1 MRQPLVC
8 TDKQHQVLKGS
19 ILTRRENKTG
29 ASIQLLQPCRIR
41 TAGLLKYAPVLF
53 VTPMMKLLTYT
64 TFVCHTDDE
73 AVEIYTSFVYQ
84 TDDKAI
90 DVYTSFVHNNN
101 HNRFFYGA

>member
-1 MRQPLVC
+1 
-8 TDKQHQVLKGS
+8 
-19 ILTRRENKTG
+19 
-29 ASIQLLQPCRIR
+29 
-41 TAGLLKYAPVLF
+41 
-53 VTPMMKLLTYT
+53 MMKLLTYT

-101 HNRFFYGA
+101 HNRFFMAHKSSERYWKLLVRAQSAYKGIRLSLIHI